1 MNRLR
6 RYVPPFL
13 ILVIL
18 ASLVVGF
25 RSFLVTHIITPVVL
39 LFWAAWR
46 VVISV
51 DQNIYWTLLIVFC
64 AILAFRLIPA
74 RNGKSPDSA
83 YNHRY
88 RRLDRV
94 EYWQRLMLDA
104 AFDVKE
110 WANLRDELQKLHIDS
125 TTEAERLDST
135 VLGEIN
141 LKEKDSLSPKAQ
153 CYLYSQRGELGKAP
167 KKHQLNFMF
176 LAPKWLRKR
185 TRRYLNQDDTMID
198 EILRKIETE
207 LEINYE
213 K

>member
-1 MNRLR
+1 MSRLR

-18 ASLVVGF
+18 GSLVVGF

-51 DQNIYWTLLIVFC
+51 DQNIYWILLIVFC
-64 AILAFRLIPA
+64 AILVFRLIPT
-74 RNGKSPDSA
+74 RNGKTPDSA

-94 EYWQRLMLDA
+94 EYWQSQILDA

-110 WANLRDELQKLHIDS
+110 RANLRAELQKLHIDS
-125 TTEAERLDST
+125 MTETERLDSP
-135 VLGEIN
+135 VAGEIN
-141 LKEKDSLSPKAQ
+141 SKDKVSLSPEAQ
-153 CYLYSQRGELGKAP
+153 RYLYSQGGEPDKAP
-167 KKHQLNFMF
+167 KKYRLNFMF

-185 TRRYLNQDDTMID
+185 ARRYLNQDNTMID
-198 EILRKIETE
+198 EILRKMETE